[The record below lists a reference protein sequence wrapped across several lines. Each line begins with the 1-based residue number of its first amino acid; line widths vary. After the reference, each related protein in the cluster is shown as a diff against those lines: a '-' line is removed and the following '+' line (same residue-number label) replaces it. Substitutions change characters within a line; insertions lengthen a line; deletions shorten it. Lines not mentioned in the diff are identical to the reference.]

1 MKQER
6 ISTHVLDLSTGR
18 PAAGL
23 RVSLFRG
30 DRLVAS
36 RETDSEG
43 RIPDL
48 YDEPLEAGA
57 YRLVFDVG
65 GYFGDREHLYRSV
78 ALEVELA
85 SPVGHH
91 HLPLLI
97 APFSSTA
104 YRGT

>member
-6 ISTHVLDLSTGR
+6 ISTHVLDLSSGR

-30 DRLVAS
+30 ERLVGS
-36 RETDSEG
+36 RETDADG

-48 YDEPLEAGA
+48 SEEPLDPGA
-57 YRLVFDVG
+57 YRLVFEVG
-65 GYFGDREHLYRSV
+65 GYFGERDHLYRSI
-78 ALEVELA
+78 ALEVELRD
-85 SPVGHH
+85 PVRHH

-97 APFSSTA
+97 APYSSTT
-104 YRGT
+104 YRGS

>member
-6 ISTHVLDLSTGR
+6 ISTHVLDLSSGR

-23 RVSLFRG
+23 RVSLYRG
-30 DRLVAS
+30 DELVGA
-36 RETDSEG
+36 RETDADG

-48 YDEPLEAGA
+48 SDDPLAAGA
-57 YRLVFDVG
+57 YRLVFEVG
-65 GYFGDREHLYRSV
+65 SYFGKREHLYRSV
-78 ALEVELA
+78 ALEVELRD
-85 SPVGHH
+85 PVRHH

-104 YRGT
+104 YRGS